1 MAPIKAPVMGPK
13 MGPGKRWKMS
23 KEKTYAG
30 VLGEWQKFLAS
41 IEANPDLAPMEP
53 WRQQLATLLSR
64 GVELSQQ
71 QAAMA
76 ASKQERSKQ
85 IQAILSEGQRL
96 ATGMRKMIVHQYG
109 ARSEKLTEFGLQPY
123 RGRKVKAASENPEG
137 PQPSSPASTKP

>member
-1 MAPIKAPVMGPK
+1 
-13 MGPGKRWKMS
+13 MS

-41 IEANPDLAPMEP
+41 VEANPDLAPMES
-53 WRQQLATLLSR
+53 WRSQLATLLAR
-64 GVELSQQ
+64 GVEISQQ

-85 IQAILSEGQRL
+85 LQAIISEGQRL

-109 ARSEKLTEFGLQPY
+109 FRAEKLTEFGLQPF
-123 RGRKVKAASENPEG
+123 RGRPRKPKSDSEVPKAPAPAA
-137 PQPSSPASTKP
+137 PASGKS